1 MNFLGPLNGWIE
13 RTTSRRALGTHWPE
27 TLQRSQV
34 FILPTGFGLLTAVA
48 TLVLLMVALNYQSSP
63 VFLLTFLF
71 GALLCTA
78 MVICHRNLRGLVIE
92 AAAAEPVFADEP
104 VHVRISLF
112 NSRRNARR
120 GVIGFAGKRNGKE
133 ITLAP
138 GMAGELELILPPRT
152 RGRHSLQCLGLAD
165 SEPFGVFRA
174 WSRLA
179 PLECIVYPHPA
190 AHTPLPPATAEGMSH
205 GESNAEP
212 EDFAGL
218 ARYRPGDRP
227 GQIAWRTYARSGTLE
242 RKHFASGGTA
252 PRWLDFDAAPGT
264 DTETRLSI
272 LARWALTAE
281 RDGTL
286 WGLRLPQHRIAPGRG
301 SSHLA
306 CCLRALALFPGPY
319 DDNGS

>member
-1 MNFLGPLNGWIE
+1 MNRPRLFAGWIE
-13 RTTSRRALGTHWPE
+13 RTTTRRALGPHWPA
-27 TLQRSQV
+27 TLERSQV
-34 FILPTGFGLLTAVA
+34 FILPTAFGLLAAVA
-48 TLVLLMVALNYQSSP
+48 TLVLLMVALNYQNSP

-78 MVICHRNLRGLVIE
+78 MVACHRHLRGLVIR
-92 AAAAEPVFADEP
+92 AAAAEPVFAGEP
-104 VHVRISLF
+104 IPVRISLF
-112 NSRRNARR
+112 NARRNARR
-120 GVIGFAGKRNGKE
+120 GLVGFSGKRNGTE
-133 ITLAP
+133 LTLAP
-138 GMAGELELILPPRT
+138 GASGQLEFILPPRT
-152 RGRHSLQCLGLAD
+152 RGRHTLQRLGLAN

-179 PLECIVYPHPA
+179 PLECIVYPRPA
-190 AHTPLPPATAEGMSH
+190 LHAPPPPGTAEGLSH

-227 GQIAWRTYARSGTLE
+227 GQIAWRAYARSGTLE

-252 PRWLDFDAAPGT
+252 SRWLDFDAAPGA

-281 RDGTL
+281 RDGTV
-286 WGLRLPQHRIAPGRG
+286 WGLRLPRHRIAPGRG
-301 SSHLA
+301 SAHLA
-306 CCLRALALFPGPY
+306 RCLRALALFPGPY
-319 DDNGS
+319 DDNES